1 MCFIIKI
8 GENMNN
14 KGFTF
19 IELLAVVILVITIS
33 LFVMP
38 RIVDVIK
45 DGDKTKEN
53 ITKNKIIEAAK
64 EYTSNYD
71 TNFLNDLVNVGDS
84 KIIKKEDL
92 LNSKLIDDKD
102 LDELAFT
109 NIVVTLK
116 ENNKIE
122 YTLSSN

>member
-14 KGFTF
+14 KGFTL
-19 IELLAVVILVITIS
+19 IELLAVVILLITIS

-45 DGDKTKEN
+45 DGDKTKED

-71 TNFLNDLVNVGDS
+71 TNFLNDLVNVGDTKS
-84 KIIKKEDL
+84 ISKEDL
-92 LNSKLIDDKD
+92 INSKLIDDKD

-122 YTLSSN
+122 YTINQ